1 MSRLQRFERIQGPKG
16 RHILA
21 QGRAFFASP
30 WGARQAV
37 VVSPERATQRSRW
50 QSVMPFQGSTLV
62 SAGQPRATQKT
73 LCPGLVCDGL
83 SGQKAGRVHQLL
95 VPSLLSLLLLTTA
108 YGQQTSTG
116 QSGTVTL
123 PLEEYNRLL
132 DQAAQPAKTPARP
145 PAPFAL
151 SEASL
156 LLKVEDQAARGKIV
170 LRGEVLQAGL
180 VKVPL
185 CGDVAVLAAE
195 AGGIPLPLI
204 AESQSRAA
212 VLRGPARFD
221 VSLDVIIPVQV
232 EAGRAGLTI
241 PAPSAGTVRLNLDLP
256 GDHTNVRLQP
266 GLVTAR
272 SAAGSRTLLEAT
284 LVPGSPSTVF
294 WATRETPA
302 LAVAREIRYVADV
315 KTLVSVGEVDLRMTI
330 LTDVTVVQSDP
341 DEFQFPVPEGFEV
354 TETAGNTLRSTE
366 ARPGSLVLKTTE
378 PGRRSHQF
386 LVSMERS
393 LAQNEVQV
401 PLVGFKDA
409 QRETGEILVE
419 GAGTMELNATE
430 SGELRRMDVRE
441 VNPALRSLAR
451 SSLQAAFR
459 FTSRSAAQ
467 NRLTLTWTRF
477 PDAPGVPAAAERAEA
492 TTLVTSEG
500 KTLTEVTLT
509 VRNESQPF
517 LKVGL
522 PPGASLLSAEVSGE
536 KVKPVEGT
544 DGTRV
549 PLLRTGFR
557 PEGPYVVSFVFFNP
571 GVAFNKSGTSELA
584 LPRLD
589 VPVNLMLWEVFL
601 PDRFAVKDFAGNAM
615 PSSIYPSDDWQLAP
629 RLDLQGGTVEIRQEA
644 AFTSGPGRIEGLV
657 TDQAGAVIPGAEVIV
672 TEVNTGSQRRLVTD
686 DQGRW
691 TATSLSSGRVSVAVS
706 LPGFKISQRTF
717 AFDSGRTAH
726 VNVVL
731 EVGEVAEV
739 VEVAASEAGS
749 RVGREAKKAEIQQPM
764 APSANVSN
772 LQRRVA
778 GVLPIGVDVPRA
790 GKAYRFL
797 RPLVI
802 DEETKVSFKYKVR

>member
-1 MSRLQRFERIQGPKG
+1 MSTFRETAVGQSSAVSCQLSAFRL
-16 RHILA
+16 LA
-21 QGRAFFASP
+21 S
-30 WGARQAV
+30 
-37 VVSPERATQRSRW
+37 
-50 QSVMPFQGSTLV
+50 
-62 SAGQPRATQKT
+62 
-73 LCPGLVCDGL
+73 C
-83 SGQKAGRVHQLL
+83 
-95 VPSLLSLLLLTTA
+95 LLSLLLLATA
-108 YGQQTSTG
+108 NGQQGAAG
-116 QSGTVTL
+116 QAGTVTL

-151 SEASL
+151 SQASL
-156 LLKVEDQAARGKIV
+156 QLKVEDQAARGKIG

-185 CGDVAVLAAE
+185 CGDVAVLSAE
-195 AGGIPLPLI
+195 AGGAPLPLI
-204 AESQSRAA
+204 TENQSRAA
-212 VLRGPARFD
+212 VLRGPGRFD
-221 VSLDVIIPVQV
+221 ISLDVIIPVRV
-232 EAGRAGLTI
+232 EAGRAALTI
-241 PAPSAGTVRLNLDLP
+241 PVPAAGTARLSLDLP
-256 GDHTNVRLQP
+256 GDHTNVRLES
-266 GLVTAR
+266 GLITAK
-272 SAAGSRTLLEAT
+272 SAAGTRTVLEAT
-284 LVPGSPSTVF
+284 LVPGSPSTVY
-294 WATRETPA
+294 WATREMPVLT
-302 LAVAREIRYVADV
+302 VAREIRYVADV
-315 KTLVSVGEVDLRMTI
+315 KTLVSVGEVDLRMTV
-330 LTDVTVVQSDP
+330 LADVTVVQGDP
-341 DEFQFPVPEGFEV
+341 DEFQFPVPQGFEV

-366 ARPGSLVLKTTE
+366 SRPGVLVLKTNE

-386 LVSMERS
+386 LVSIERS

-401 PLVGFKDA
+401 PLVGFQDA

-419 GAGTMELNATE
+419 GAGTMELTATE

-459 FTSRSAAQ
+459 FTSRNAAQ
-467 NRLTLTWTRF
+467 NRLNLTWTRF
-477 PDAPGVPAAAERAEA
+477 PDAVGLPAAAERAEA

-500 KTLTEVTLT
+500 KTLTEVSLT

-544 DGTRV
+544 DGMRV

-571 GVAFNKSGTSELA
+571 GVAFGKSGTSELA

-589 VPVNLMLWEVFL
+589 LPVNLMLWEVFL
-601 PDRFAVKDFAGNAM
+601 PDRFGVKDFAGNAM
-615 PSSIYPSDDWQLAP
+615 PRSIYPSDDWQLAP
-629 RLDLQGGTVEIRQEA
+629 LLALHGGTVEIRQDA

-657 TDQAGAVIPGAEVIV
+657 TDQTGGVVPGAEVVV
-672 TEVNTGSQRRLVTD
+672 TEMTSGSQRRVVSN

-691 TATSLSSGRVSVAVS
+691 TVTGLSSGRVSVAVS
-706 LPGFKISQRTF
+706 LAGFKTSQRTF
-717 AFDSGRTAH
+717 AVDSGRTAQ
-726 VNVVL
+726 VKVVL
-731 EVGEVAEV
+731 EVGAV
-739 VEVAASEAGS
+739 SETVQVTGS
-749 RVGREAKKAEIQQPM
+749 ETGAWAGREAKKLDIQAPS

>member
-1 MSRLQRFERIQGPKG
+1 MSRQ
-16 RHILA
+16 
-21 QGRAFFASP
+21 
-30 WGARQAV
+30 
-37 VVSPERATQRSRW
+37 
-50 QSVMPFQGSTLV
+50 
-62 SAGQPRATQKT
+62 QK
-73 LCPGLVCDGL
+73 CL
-83 SGQKAGRVHQLL
+83 SGQKGQRLRQLSIP
-95 VPSLLSLLLLTTA
+95 VLLSFLLLTSA
-108 YGQQTSTG
+108 HGQQNPPG

-132 DQAAQPAKTPARP
+132 DQAGQPAKTPARP

-151 SEASL
+151 SEASVQ
-156 LLKVEDQAARGKIV
+156 LKVEDQAARGKIV

-185 CGDVAVLAAE
+185 CGDIAVLAAE

-221 VSLDVIIPVQV
+221 VSLDVIIPVQL

-294 WATRETPA
+294 WATRETPV
-302 LAVAREIRYVADV
+302 LAVAREVRYVADV
-315 KTLVSVGEVDLRMTI
+315 KTLVSVGEVDLRMTV
-330 LTDVTVVQSDP
+330 LADVTVVQGDP
-341 DEFQFPVPEGFEV
+341 DEFEFPVPEGFEV

-366 ARPGSLVLKTTE
+366 TRPGVLVLKTTE

-386 LVSMERS
+386 LISMERS

-409 QRETGEILVE
+409 QREAGEILVE
-419 GAGTMELNATE
+419 GAGTMELSATE

-459 FTSRSAAQ
+459 FTSRNAAQ

-477 PDAPGVPAAAERAEA
+477 PDAPGLPAAAERAEA

-500 KTLTEVTLT
+500 KTLTEVSLT

-557 PEGPYVVSFVFFNP
+557 PAGPYVVSFVFFNP
-571 GVAFNKSGTSELA
+571 GVAFSKSGTSDLA

-601 PDRFAVKDFAGNAM
+601 PDRFTVKDFAGNAM
-615 PSSIYPSDDWQLAP
+615 PRSIYPSDDWQLAP
-629 RLDLQGGTVEIRQEA
+629 RLDLQGGTVALRQDG
-644 AFTSGPGRIEGLV
+644 AFISGPGRIEGLV
-657 TDQAGAVIPGAEVIV
+657 TDQTGGVIPGAEVIV

-686 DQGRW
+686 GQGRW
-691 TATSLSSGRVSVAVS
+691 TATGLASGQVSVAVS
-706 LPGFKISQRTF
+706 LAGFKTSQRTF
-717 AFDSGRTAH
+717 LLDPGRVAH
-726 VNVVL
+726 VNVIL
-731 EVGEVAEV
+731 EVGETSETVQV
-739 VEVAASEAGS
+739 TASETA
-749 RVGREAKKAEIQQPM
+749 VGDERRAEREAKKAEAARQSL
-764 APSANVSN
+764 PSANVSN